1 VSGAPVVTLF
11 GRPGCHLC
19 DEAREGLERL
29 RAEGADFTLREVNI
43 EGDEELHRSLL
54 ELVPVVDVEGVRVS
68 ELIFEPDAV
77 RSRLDTFP
85 A

>member
-1 VSGAPVVTLF
+1 VTLY

-19 DEAREGLERL
+19 DEARDALVRL
-29 RAEGADFTLREVNI
+29 RSDGIEFSLREVDI

-54 ELVPVVDVEGVRVS
+54 ELIPVVELDGERVS
-68 ELIFEPDAV
+68 ELVFEPDAI